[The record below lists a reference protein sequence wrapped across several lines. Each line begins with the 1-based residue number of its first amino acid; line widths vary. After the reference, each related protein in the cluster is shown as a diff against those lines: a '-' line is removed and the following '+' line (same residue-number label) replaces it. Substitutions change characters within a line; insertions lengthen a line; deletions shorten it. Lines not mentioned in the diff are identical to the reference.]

1 MTAVLLDP
9 KNHGKMQVLKPT
21 KLGLQPLKMKVV
33 SSDGWV
39 YFLDAVS
46 LGFGIIERY
55 PNDMQKR
62 HMLRDKYPNLPYM
75 KITLLRVIPTMT
87 CWVEVVR

>member
-1 MTAVLLDP
+1 
-9 KNHGKMQVLKPT
+9 
-21 KLGLQPLKMKVV
+21 MKVV

-46 LGFGIIERY
+46 WGFGIIERS

-62 HMLRDKYPNLPYM
+62 NMLYDKYPNLPYM
-75 KITLLRVIPTMT
+75 KKLKESLP
-87 CWVEVVR
+87 